1 MAVFSVNS
9 RRYATCDI
17 AQMVK
22 NLPATQLTLVRSL
35 GWEYSL
41 EKRMASHSS
50 ILLRTRC
57 CLGLPMDRG
66 PWQATIRGVTKSRTQ
81 LATNTTTP
89 QKSKDNFGECSD
101 FATQTLSIGLTLPKI
116 NIQ

>member
-9 RRYATCDI
+9 RKSATCDV
-17 AQMVK
+17 AQTVK

-35 GWEYSL
+35 GWEDSL
-41 EKRMASHSS
+41 EKRMAS
-50 ILLRTRC
+50 ILLRARC

-81 LATNTTTP
+81 LATNTTSTR
-89 QKSKDNFGECSD
+89 KSKDNFAERSD
-101 FATQTLSIGLTLPKI
+101 FATQTLSIG
-116 NIQ
+116 